1 MPRQPRLDAPGTLHH
16 VIGRGIEGSKIFRD
30 PGDRKDFLDRIG
42 SGGEDE
48 ADAGVEG
55 KGSRS
60 EDVVVKGIKERKG
73 GGSEG
78 ARGGSET
85 FGGGRKESILPAG
98 GEENWIFWGGGCEV
112 FGGNHFIG
120 QSVCQFRGSWYFRSI
135 PISCV

>member
-1 MPRQPRLDAPGTLHH
+1 MPRQARLDAPGTLHH

-42 SGGEDE
+42 SGGRRSRR
-48 ADAGVEG
+48 GVEG

-60 EDVVVKGIKERKG
+60 PDVVVKGIKERKG

-78 ARGGSET
+78 ARGDRRRSVVGARKVFCQLAVKRIGYSGAAVARFLGVTTSLVNRYASSE
-85 FGGGRKESILPAG
+85 GVGILGRL
-98 GEENWIFWGGGCEV
+98 
-112 FGGNHFIG
+112 
-120 QSVCQFRGSWYFRSI
+120 